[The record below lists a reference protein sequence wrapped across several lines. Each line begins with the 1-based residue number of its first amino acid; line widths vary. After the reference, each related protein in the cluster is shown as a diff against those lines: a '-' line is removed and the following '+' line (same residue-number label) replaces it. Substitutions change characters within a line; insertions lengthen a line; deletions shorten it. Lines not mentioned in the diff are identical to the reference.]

1 MKRTLL
7 LSAFVLCFISSWAV
21 NSTNWAN
28 QFNTNPDIATLS
40 GDMKSMTLD
49 QFLTLT
55 PNTYHEITGEK
66 LGFKKTVQLKAAQKF
81 LKKKAGKAE
90 DISKEI
96 YIVLVI
102 FGLGFVAMG
111 LLDDWKG
118 NDWIINLVLTAL
130 CWLPGV
136 IHGFVKM
143 KNYFP

>member
-7 LSAFVLCFISSWAV
+7 LLAFAFCFVSSYAT
-21 NSTNWAN
+21 NNTNWAN
-28 QFNTNPDIATLS
+28 QFGGDPEIATLS
-40 GDMKSMTLD
+40 SDMTQLTLN

-55 PNTYHEITGEK
+55 PNTYTEITGKK
-66 LGFKKTVQLKAAQKF
+66 LGFVKTVQLKAAQKY
-81 LKKKAGKAE
+81 LKKKVGQSE

-96 YIVLVI
+96 YIVLAI

-136 IHGFVKM
+136 IHAFVKM
-143 KNYFP
+143 KKYYP